1 MWDCFYSRAWVHL
14 AGNTKGWG
22 SLVCMLSRQE
32 LRKLRKNEFFFFFFL
47 IDQSTAVT
55 EPYKHNNAG
64 TRVSISIQQSSAAH
78 RFSCPE
84 KLLTTDEIPTN

>member
-1 MWDCFYSRAWVHL
+1 M
-14 AGNTKGWG
+14 N
-22 SLVCMLSRQE
+22 
-32 LRKLRKNEFFFFFFL
+32 FFSFL

-84 KLLTTDEIPTN
+84 KLLTTDEIPTNWPIEHNEIQLLNTTYRLRELYLCVFIKR